1 MLKNE
6 LDIARKLMVSFNLS
20 GAMVGTSWEFRWESL
35 SLKSRVE
42 QEIFS
47 QDYIEPT
54 WEQSTTTCS
63 TKQHRGG
70 LTQQSDGVMGN
81 FILAYFSDFIKN

>member
-54 WEQSTTTCS
+54 
-63 TKQHRGG
+63 
-70 LTQQSDGVMGN
+70 
-81 FILAYFSDFIKN
+81 